1 MTTNDV
7 RSRLFPRS
15 AYSFGLCAL
24 SLLSACGSD
33 EGAAQTASL
42 DIDPCAVVTDAD
54 VVQVLGVASSES
66 DRPTEANSEY
76 LATCRYVAPQG
87 QGLMVNSPEYGRRAF
102 QAAREQPFESEDVS
116 GVGDEAFWNGDLR
129 TLHVL
134 QGEVYFAIG
143 GDVELEQAKSLT
155 LPALGRLP

>member
-1 MTTNDV
+1 
-7 RSRLFPRS
+7 
-15 AYSFGLCAL
+15 
-24 SLLSACGSD
+24 
-33 EGAAQTASL
+33 
-42 DIDPCAVVTDAD
+42 
-54 VVQVLGVASSES
+54 
-66 DRPTEANSEY
+66 
-76 LATCRYVAPQG
+76 
-87 QGLMVNSPEYGRRAF
+87 MVNSPEYGRRAF